1 MIKIKER
8 TIIKEFD
15 YQKLNGLHYTNT
27 FVNKLNL
34 IYNLRGRTESYET
47 NYRDTLD
54 RLVEIAK
61 VQSTSASNRIE
72 GIFTT
77 DERLNKIMAN
87 KTQPR
92 NRNEKEISG
101 YRDVLNLIHERYDYI
116 PITSNSI
123 LELHKRLFSYT
134 DSTWGGHFKDS
145 DNRIITQ
152 YADGRREVRFNPPPA
167 FITPQLIRDLC
178 DAYNLALQA
187 GEISPLIL
195 SGAFIFDFVSIHPFR
210 DGNGR
215 MSRLLMLLTMYKAGF
230 DVGKYISI
238 EKSIED
244 TKPDY
249 YRVLKESSAGWID
262 NNNDYLPFLD
272 YFLSIVLKDYREF
285 NERLS
290 LVNQTDLPVDK
301 LILKMLRQALQPLS
315 IKEINNLIPQYSEV
329 TIRRALRK
337 LQEDN
342 KVNKLGKA
350 RATKYGLKV

>member
-1 MIKIKER
+1 M
-8 TIIKEFD
+8 
-15 YQKLNGLHYTNT
+15 
-27 FVNKLNL
+27 NKLNL

-61 VQSTSASNRIE
+61 VQSTNASNRIE
-72 GIFTT
+72 GIYTT
-77 DERLNKIMAN
+77 NERLNKIMKN
-87 KTQPR
+87 KIQPR
-92 NRNEKEISG
+92 NRIEKEISG
-101 YRDVLNLIHERYDYI
+101 YRDVLKLIHERYDYI
-116 PITSNSI
+116 PITSNAI

-134 DSTWGGHFKDS
+134 DSTWGGQFKDS
-145 DNRIITQ
+145 DNKIVTQ
-152 YADGRREVRFNPPPA
+152 YADGRQEIRFNPPSA
-167 FITPQLIRDLC
+167 FITPQLIRELC

-249 YRVLKESSAGWID
+249 YRVLKESSVGWID

-337 LQEDN
+337 LQEGN
-342 KVNKLGKA
+342 KVNKIGKA
-350 RATKYGLKV
+350 RATKYGLKI